1 MSCLRTRP
9 PPSPP
14 TTAATSAAAS
24 PATTASTSAAAS
36 PSINGGGVPSATAPS
51 AGLSSP
57 ITLNLTQAYAH
68 AVHTASYTEIRDKI
82 QTCHV
87 LFGGGDG
94 GHVLAD
100 LLHPGRDAV
109 DDALRRIGAARRLA
123 GLVSAYFDNSEQASR
138 LCLDLHAC
146 VAQARSLYR
155 PISDL
160 ADLFPDDSPAASP
173 QLEWAF
179 QLLTDFERFDNP
191 FPAPGTAGTDFG
203 NARRCFS
210 ELKRQLDRR
219 LRAARRSVWLLKQSA
234 KCSTI
239 CLIGTVL
246 GVVASGVV
254 IAVHALPAI
263 AAAAAAVTVLRVPNS
278 FNRRRLDEHIA
289 QLDAAAKGTYVLNND
304 LDTIGRLV
312 ARLHEAVEGDKR
324 LVRLGL
330 ARGKERYPIQGVV
343 EELRKNMHGLV
354 DQLVDLEE
362 HVFLCFATVNRA
374 RSLLL
379 QEINNLDQSQP
390 HYC

>member
-1 MSCLRTRP
+1 MSCLQSRQL
-9 PPSPP
+9 PSPP
-14 TTAATSAAAS
+14 TSAATS
-24 PATTASTSAAAS
+24 TAAS
-36 PSINGGGVPSATAPS
+36 PSINGGAPSATAS
-51 AGLSSP
+51 SVGLSSP
-57 ITLNLTQAYAH
+57 ITLNLTQVYAN
-68 AVHTASYTEIRDKI
+68 AVHTASYNEIRDKI
-82 QTCHV
+82 QTHHV
-87 LFGGGDG
+87 LSGGGDG

-123 GLVSAYFDNSEQASR
+123 GLVSAYFDNSEKTSR

-146 VAQARSLYR
+146 VARARAIYC
-155 PISDL
+155 PIGDL
-160 ADLFPDDSPAASP
+160 ADLFPNDSPAVSP
-173 QLEWAF
+173 QLDWAF

-191 FPAPGTAGTDFG
+191 FPAPGTAGADFG
-203 NARRCFS
+203 DAHRCFF
-210 ELKRQLDRR
+210 ELKLQLDCR
-219 LRAARRSVWLLKQSA
+219 LRTARRSVWLLKQSA

-239 CLIGTVL
+239 CLIGTIL

-263 AAAAAAVTVLRVPNS
+263 AAAVAAVPVLRVPNS

-343 EELRKNMHGLV
+343 EQLRKNMLSFV
-354 DQLVDLEE
+354 DQVKDLEE
-362 HVFLCFATVNRA
+362 HIFLCFATVNRA

>member
-1 MSCLRTRP
+1 MSCFINRP
-9 PPSPP
+9 PTSPP
-14 TTAATSAAAS
+14 TSAAAS
-24 PATTASTSAAAS
+24 PA
-36 PSINGGGVPSATAPS
+36 INGGPPSATASS
-51 AGLSSP
+51 AGFSSP

-82 QTCHV
+82 QTHHV
-87 LFGGGDG
+87 LSGGGNG

-109 DDALRRIGAARRLA
+109 DDALRRIGAARPLA

-146 VAQARSLYR
+146 VDRARALYR
-155 PISDL
+155 PIADL
-160 ADLFPDDSPAASP
+160 AELFPDDSPAAPP
-173 QLEWAF
+173 QLDWAF

-191 FPAPGTAGTDFG
+191 FPAAGTAGADFRD
-203 NARRCFS
+203 AQRCFS
-210 ELKRQLDRR
+210 ELKRQLDGR
-219 LRAARRSVWLLKQSA
+219 LRTARRSVWLLSQSA

-246 GVVASGVV
+246 CVVVSGLV

-263 AAAAAAVTVLRVPNS
+263 AAAATAAPVLRVPNS

-312 ARLHEAVEGDKR
+312 ARLHEAVEDDKR

-343 EELRKNMHGLV
+343 EQLKKNMQSLV
-354 DQLVDLEE
+354 EQLDDLEE
-362 HVFLCFATVNRA
+362 HIFLCFATVNRA

-379 QEINNLDQSQP
+379 QEINNLGQSQP